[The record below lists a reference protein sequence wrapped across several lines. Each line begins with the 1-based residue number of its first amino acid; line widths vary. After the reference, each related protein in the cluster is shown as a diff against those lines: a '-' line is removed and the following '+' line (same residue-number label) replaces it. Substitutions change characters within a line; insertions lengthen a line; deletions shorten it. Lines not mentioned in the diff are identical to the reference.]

1 MSKNDV
7 IKPGHFKL
15 AGRFRPS
22 HDEDLKTL
30 RKEAF
35 AEEKAQE
42 ATGAGKPEPAA
53 QARKKSR
60 VKGSKK

>member
-15 AGRFRPS
+15 RGRFRPS
-22 HDEDLKTL
+22 DDGGLTTM
-30 RKEAF
+30 RKESF
-35 AEEKAQE
+35 SEEKSEE
-42 ATGAGKPEPAA
+42 AKAVGKPEPAA

-60 VKGSKK
+60 V